1 MMTSSCDTH
10 AHKTHHRRGGGWR
23 EREGGVE
30 GGRVGGGRVG
40 GVEVENSSTKIPPKQ
55 TGVRIGTNLND
66 TPIRSVPS
74 H

>member
-10 AHKTHHRRGGGWR
+10 AHKTHHRRGGGGR
-23 EREGGVE
+23 EGEGGGEGGGEGREGGE
-30 GGRVGGGRVG
+30 D
-40 GVEVENSSTKIPPKQ
+40 SSTKIPPKQ